1 MPNKRNLSL
10 KKYGISVHRFEELK
24 GFCLQYDEWRD
35 KLKYEA
41 DAVKSPQITGMPFV
55 GGISDSTANLAMR
68 REILFRNCQ
77 VVEQTM
83 IQAITTLK
91 KGSSKELL
99 WNGDFEELYPHMMK
113 AVTNEDVNFDYL
125 DMVMNIPIGKD
136 AYYQFR
142 RYFYFL
148 LDKNKI

>member
-1 MPNKRNLSL
+1 VPNKRDLRL
-10 KKYGISVHRFEELK
+10 DKYGISKHRYGELK
-24 GFCLQYDEWRD
+24 NFCLQYGEWRD
-35 KLKYEA
+35 ELKYKT

-91 KGSSKELL
+91 KGNTKEYV
-99 WNGDFEELYPHMMK
+99 WNGDFQELYPHMIK
-113 AVTNEDVNFDYL
+113 SITNEDINYDYL
-125 DMVMNIPIGKD
+125 FLNMNIPIGRD
-136 AYYQFR
+136 TYYQIR